1 MELFILAMRH
11 WVLDFML
18 QIPQVWFLFIFKIFI
33 YLKIKIFIY
42 LWLHWVFPDAH
53 RLSLVEVGGLLI
65 AIASLVA
72 ENGL

>member
-1 MELFILAMRH
+1 MEIFILPMEH

-18 QIPQVWFLFIFKIFI
+18 RIPQVWILFIFKIFI
-33 YLKIKIFIY
+33 YL
-42 LWLHWVFPDAH
+42 WLRWVFPDAH
-53 RLSLVEVGGLLI
+53 RLSLVEVGGLI